1 MSRLDDQLENFLETL
16 KGKGVLRDLKPGNPD
31 GAAHVWRDGQKLINF
46 SSNNYLGLT
55 QHPKLIERAVAWTEK
70 WGTGSGASRL
80 VTGTFEAHTMVE
92 EKLAGLKGTE
102 SALIFNSGF
111 QANGAVLPAL
121 FDKEMLGRDAI
132 VFTDRLI
139 HASLHQGCRAAG
151 VHEIRFRHNDLPHL
165 ESLLEKY
172 DQDGGRKFILTES
185 VFSMDGDRADLEGLC
200 DLADKFD
207 AFLYVDEAHATGVLG
222 PQGMGLSGDVL
233 GRVDLVM
240 GTFSKALGSFGGYVA
255 CSERLK
261 DYLINRAG
269 GFIYSTSLPPGVLG
283 AMDAALDLVPEMDAE
298 RSKLHRHAG
307 RLRDAL
313 SAHGLDTCNSS
324 TQIVPAVLGGVAE
337 TLNAASILE
346 DAGILG
352 IAIRPPTVAKDTAR
366 IRFALSAEHR
376 DEDVEKLLAMIPNI
390 AALKKRGAA

>member
-298 RSKLHRHAG
+298 RSKLHRH
-307 RLRDAL
+307 
-313 SAHGLDTCNSS
+313 
-324 TQIVPAVLGGVAE
+324 
-337 TLNAASILE
+337 
-346 DAGILG
+346 
-352 IAIRPPTVAKDTAR
+352 
-366 IRFALSAEHR
+366 
-376 DEDVEKLLAMIPNI
+376 
-390 AALKKRGAA
+390 